1 MEVKG
6 DPLIDMSFIS
16 HIKTMNMNRSAYLK
30 MTYDAHINII
40 TPHNDKAILILPV
53 SFVPFYGR

>member
-16 HIKTMNMNRSAYLK
+16 HIKTMNMNRSAYIFSLAK
-30 MTYDAHINII
+30 T
-40 TPHNDKAILILPV
+40 
-53 SFVPFYGR
+53 G